1 MSRTQVALDE
11 AKILCKPIV
20 VTNYATVSA
29 SITNGVNGVIASMDG
44 KSIADGIICLIE
56 NPQYRED
63 LIRNLKNEK
72 TGNEDEIKKYMKMI
86 EESLE

>member
-1 MSRTQVALDE
+1 
-11 AKILCKPIV
+11 
-20 VTNYATVSA
+20 
-29 SITNGVNGVIASMDG
+29 MDG

-72 TGNEDEIKKYMKMI
+72 TGNEDEINKYMKMI